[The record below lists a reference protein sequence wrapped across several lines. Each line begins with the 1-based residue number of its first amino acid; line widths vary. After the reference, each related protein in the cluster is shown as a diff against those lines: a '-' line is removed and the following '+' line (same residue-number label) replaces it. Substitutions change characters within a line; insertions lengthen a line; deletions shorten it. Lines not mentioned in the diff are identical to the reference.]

1 MANTWNDEPSNRR
14 ERVRVYQDEGLE
26 RRERV
31 VRHERDNGW
40 ETARK
45 LNQNIWLIFGS
56 IMGVIAIRF
65 VLSLMAANQTNPFA
79 SFIYNVSDIFLW
91 PFFGLTV
98 EPGAGGM
105 VLELPAL
112 IAILVYALL
121 AWFLTR
127 LVKVLFERPKT
138 EMVETYEE
146 DREIR

>member
-1 MANTWNDEPSNRR
+1 MAKAWNDERS
-14 ERVRVYQDEGLE
+14 ERHERARVYSDEGLE

-31 VRHERDNGW
+31 VRHESESGR
-40 ETARK
+40 EIARK
-45 LNQNIWLIFGS
+45 LNQIIWLIFGS

-65 VLSLMAANQTNPFA
+65 VLSLMAANQANPFA

-91 PFFGLTV
+91 PFFGLTA
-98 EPGAGGM
+98 EPGANGM

-127 LVKVLFERPKT
+127 LVRVLFDRPRG
-138 EMVETYEE
+138 EYVETYEE

>member
-1 MANTWNDEPSNRR
+1 MARTWKDKTSDRR
-14 ERVRVYQDEGLE
+14 ERSRVYSNEGLE
-26 RRERV
+26 RRERLV
-31 VRHERDNGW
+31 QHKSESGRAI
-40 ETARK
+40 ARK
-45 LNQNIWLIFGS
+45 INQIVWLIFGS

-65 VLSLMAANQTNPFA
+65 VLSLMAANQANPFA

-127 LVKVLFERPKT
+127 LVKVFLDRPTT
-138 EMVETYEE
+138 EYVETYEE